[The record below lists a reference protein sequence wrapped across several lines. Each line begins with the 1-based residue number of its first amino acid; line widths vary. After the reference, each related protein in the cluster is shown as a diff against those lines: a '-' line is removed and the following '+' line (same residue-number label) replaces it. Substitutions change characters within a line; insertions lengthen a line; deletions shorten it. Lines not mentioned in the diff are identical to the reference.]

1 MDKWTI
7 IGAITGG
14 IWGFISLVLWILT
27 SGGPTSSANPP
38 IAFIILTLPASIVL
52 IISYYMDKYKI
63 IDPSG
68 TSLVFLIPIFGII
81 IGVLISYVYKT
92 WRK

>member
-7 IGAITGG
+7 IGAIAGG
-14 IWGFISLVLWILT
+14 IWGFISLILWILT

-38 IAFIILTLPASIVL
+38 IAFMILTLPASILLL
-52 IISYYMDKYKI
+52 IFSFIDKYTI
-63 IDPSG
+63 IELS
-68 TSLVFLIPIFGII
+68 SNLLVFSIPIFGII
-81 IGVLISYVYKT
+81 IGILISYVYKT